1 MLNAKNLLIAAAIGL
16 PASAIKN
23 FIVSFRKVNTK
34 DKFIVLVDEQTK
46 RDSYE
51 VFLNNFV
58 EVIVCDAK
66 KYNTSP
72 INSRHL
78 FYYDLIQQLP
88 EYKNVLVSD
97 TRDLLFQ
104 SDPFSYCPDEPHL
117 FAFEEDSNCPLMHEI
132 NNRNWIRTI
141 YGEKRLE
148 QIGNNPILCGGAM
161 LGSRKEMLK
170 LLYLMAKEM
179 LNIDPN
185 VFSWTVADQPV
196 LNHICY
202 SELAKDLNLSIK
214 KNGDVMVNLCVSLVH
229 NHDSDQIN
237 LDIKT
242 NLISVNGK
250 VPSIIHQYDRSETLV
265 ELYDRIYKF
274 R

>member
-16 PASAIKN
+16 PVTSIKN

-34 DKFIVLVDEQTK
+34 DRFIVLVDEQTK
-46 RDSYE
+46 QDSHE

-58 EVIVCDAK
+58 EVIVCDTK

-78 FYYDLIQQLP
+78 FYYELINQLP
-88 EYKNVLVSD
+88 EYKNILVSD

-104 SDPFSYCPDEPHL
+104 SDPFIHCHDTPHV

-148 QIGNNPILCGGAM
+148 EIGNKPILCGGAI
-161 LGSRKEMLK
+161 LGSRDEVLKMLH
-170 LLYLMAKEM
+170 LMAKEM
-179 LNIDPN
+179 LSIEPS

-202 SELAKDLNLSIK
+202 SNLSKGLNLFIK

-242 NLISVNGK
+242 NLINVNGNI
-250 VPSIIHQYDRSETLV
+250 PSIVHQYDRSQTLI